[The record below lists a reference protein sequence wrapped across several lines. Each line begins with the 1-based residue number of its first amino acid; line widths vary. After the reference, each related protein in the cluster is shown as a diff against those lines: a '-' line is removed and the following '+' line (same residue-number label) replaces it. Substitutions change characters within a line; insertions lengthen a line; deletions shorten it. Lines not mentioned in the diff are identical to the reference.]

1 MGAPKGKRVGVDRR
15 QAGAFLAKATE
26 FLEAANASALAGRRD
41 AAMLDAIH
49 ASISAA
55 DAVACALAGVRSTD
69 PDHSRAAELL
79 EEIGPKGEVASHAR
93 QLRQLLAKKNAVEYE
108 ARPARAAEVNDSLK
122 RAERFVKWARGV
134 VAAAKL

>member
-1 MGAPKGKRVGVDRR
+1 MPKGKRVRLDRR
-15 QAGAFLAKATE
+15 QAGAFLTKATE

-69 PDHSRAAELL
+69 PDHSRAADLL
-79 EEIGPKGEVASHAR
+79 EEIGPKGEVATHAR

-108 ARPARAAEVNDSLK
+108 SRRTKAAEVKDSLK
-122 RAERFVKWARGV
+122 RAERFVEWARGI